1 MRSFV
6 FSDDQ
11 SLVPA
16 IATFARGLGEY
27 DIYASGPPSPAIKKY
42 GASKTF
48 ILNDPNLTDS
58 IADLLASKLSAGEYQ
73 FGFIA
78 STVNGRDVAGLL
90 ASKSNANAIAE
101 ISSFEFSGSSVRT
114 KRFFFGG
121 KSILEEESSSRI
133 FTVSPGIAEPK
144 EVDAESSVEQVS
156 LSPSRITVLSSEDKK
171 SGGVD
176 IEKAQAIV
184 SIGRGLGSKD
194 KLSSIEP
201 FASAI
206 NAVIAG
212 SRPVCLDYH
221 WLSEDRQVGLSGKK
235 VRPKVYIALGISG
248 QIQHIAG
255 MRGSKT
261 VIAVNKD
268 RSAPIFEEC
277 DYGIVGDMFDVLP
290 KLMDG
295 VKK

>member
-255 MRGSKT
+255 MRGSKI

>member
-1 MRSFV
+1 MKSFV

-11 SLVPA
+11 GLVPA
-16 IATFARGLGEY
+16 IATFASRLGEF
-27 DIYASGPPSPAIKKY
+27 DIYTSGPPTSLAVKY
-42 GASKTF
+42 GASKTY
-48 ILNDPNLTDS
+48 ILNDPNWTDS
-58 IADLLASKLSAGEYQ
+58 VADLLASRLSAGEYQ
-73 FGFIA
+73 YGFIA

-90 ASKSNANAIAE
+90 ASKSNASAIAE
-101 ISSFEFSGSSVRT
+101 ISSLELSGSSAKT

-121 KSILEEESSSRI
+121 KSILEEESNSCI
-133 FTVSPGIAEPK
+133 FTVPPGIAEPK
-144 EVDAESSVEQVS
+144 EVEAESPIEQLS
-156 LSPSRITVLSSEDKK
+156 LSPSRIKVLSSEDKK

-194 KLSSIEP
+194 KLSAVEL

-235 VRPKVYIALGISG
+235 VRPRVYIALGISG

-277 DYGIVGDMFDVLP
+277 DYGIVGDMFDIIS
-290 KLMDG
+290 KLMDSI
-295 VKK
+295 KK